1 MQVNVEQEVLLK
13 GVSDTLGVVDK
24 RGPMPILAHCLVQA
38 NGQVLVISA
47 TDLDISFRGACPAEV
62 LEPGD
67 STVHAHTLHSLVKDL
82 PKGNLKITGDEK
94 QIKLETGESC
104 YKLNTFPTEQFPP
117 IPEVEEEGLVDLETK
132 PLLEMVEKTIFS
144 AGDDLQYPLQTIFWE
159 RVESKGVSSEQGAVS
174 SEDNDTAHRSQLTAH
189 SSASLRLVST
199 DGHRLS
205 LAEHPMPE
213 VEQLEL
219 GDGILVPTKAMRVI
233 QRFLTNYAQD
243 GRVKLGTDASR
254 KKEGEGNGTKEPKTL
269 FLKAGDK
276 QISVRLVDGKFPEYR
291 RIIPESY
298 DYRFTF
304 KRQELAAAL
313 KRVSLL
319 STDRFRGIIFT
330 LSDGTAE
337 LNHENP
343 EVGTGREVLSLE
355 SVSGNPESLPLRVGF
370 NARYLLEP
378 LAVMKGETVVM
389 ELNEGIRPVR
399 FNDPSA
405 PGALWLVM
413 PMDL

>member
-1 MQVNVEQEVLLK
+1 
-13 GVSDTLGVVDK
+13 
-24 RGPMPILAHCLVQA
+24 
-38 NGQVLVISA
+38 
-47 TDLDISFRGACPAEV
+47 
-62 LEPGD
+62 
-67 STVHAHTLHSLVKDL
+67 LVKDL

-94 QIKLETGESC
+94 QVKLETGESC
-104 YKLNTFPTEQFPP
+104 YKLNTFPAEQFPP
-117 IPEVEEEGLVDLETK
+117 IPEVEEEGLVELEAK

-144 AGDDLQYPLQTIFWE
+144 VGDDLQYHLQTIFWE
-159 RVESKGVSSEQGAVS
+159 RVESKGVSSKQGAVS

-243 GRVKLGTDASR
+243 GRVKLGTDASPE
-254 KKEGEGNGTKEPKTL
+254 KEEAEENGTKKPPEPKTL
-269 FLKAGDK
+269 CVKAGDER
-276 QISVRLVDGKFPEYR
+276 ISVRLADRKFPEYR
-291 RIIPESY
+291 RIIPQSY

-304 KRQELAAAL
+304 NRQELAAAL

-355 SVSGNPESLPLRVGF
+355 SVSGNPESLPLKVGF

-399 FNDPSA
+399 FKDPSA